1 MNKETIDVLDNGYVR
16 LVDRMGNDLSVVNAA
31 RASFLKESD
40 EFGPNDAKLLRYLIR
55 KNEWSPFRHAF
66 VSIEVK
72 APLMVARQW
81 FKYVVGSDHTMQAW
95 NEASRRYITMEP
107 EFYVPA
113 ADEWRSV
120 PENKKQGSGA
130 PIDIDTGRSFTKKL
144 IAYIDDGLDMYNDA
158 LNAGVAPEQARLL
171 LPAYGMHTVWRWS
184 SSINSVAHFLTERI
198 AEGAQNEITQYAEAV
213 RDLVIPY
220 FPVSLEA
227 FKQVSDEA
235 KEAA

>member
-1 MNKETIDVLDNGYVR
+1 MNKETLKVLDKGYVR
-16 LVDRMGNDLSVVNAA
+16 LVDRMGDDLSVVNAA

-107 EFYVPA
+107 EFYVPGSNQ
-113 ADEWRSV
+113 WRSV

-130 PIDIDTGRSFTKKL
+130 PLSIEDGWQYTEALAK
-144 IAYIDDGLDMYNDA
+144 YIDQGMVLYNAALDDGI
-158 LNAGVAPEQARLL
+158 APEQARLL
-171 LPAYGMHTVWRWS
+171 LPAYGMYTVWRWS
-184 SSINSVAHFLTERI
+184 SSINSIAHFLTERI

-213 RDLVIPY
+213 RDLVIPH
-220 FPVSLEA
+220 FSVSLEA
-227 FKQVSDEA
+227 FRQVSDEA